1 MRNFVPAWCLPR
13 SPLSTDSEPIRAS
26 ERASEVESE
35 PGFRVTVAK
44 RGVDGGD
51 GAQRESGRPS
61 AAAATATATTLAL
74 RPRQLRLFIL
84 GESGGRGTEADADAG
99 GYRCATRR
107 RPPPSPLFPSSP
119 SSFLPSFLPSF
130 LLSSRGS
137 SAPPSSCVVVRR
149 SPRSPLSL
157 ASAAATTKKLSG
169 APSSSAPCVRAVRA
183 VRMLLRA
190 RAWGEGDE
198 LTDGRTRTRTGG

>member
-61 AAAATATATTLAL
+61 AATATTLAL

-119 SSFLPSFLPSF
+119 SSFLPSILPGQF
-130 LLSSRGS
+130 R
-137 SAPPSSCVVVRR
+137 SAVVVRR
-149 SPRSPLSL
+149 RTSL
-157 ASAAATTKKLSG
+157 ASLSTFTRLRRRHNQKVVWGSVVFRPMRACGACGADAAAC
-169 APSSSAPCVRAVRA
+169 ACV
-183 VRMLLRA
+183 
-190 RAWGEGDE
+190 
-198 LTDGRTRTRTGG
+198 GRGR